1 MAARA
6 VRQGEVVPTIVI
18 EGGVARI
25 EGVGPL
31 DLTTLR
37 RFLGHSQVTVKPVV
51 DLNTIPP
58 VDHYEVPVRL
68 RQHVLARNP
77 VEAFPFSARPASGC
91 DLDHTIPYDWTT
103 PEGTEQTRAD
113 NLGPLSRR
121 VHRAKTARLWQVE
134 QWQPGWYTWTS
145 PHGFQYEVGPYGT
158 TALGRPQPRGEYD
171 DYDEHASHDHH
182 DQGDARDSDLD
193 DSGNGD
199 SGNEDGGHE
208 DQP

>member
-1 MAARA
+1 M
-6 VRQGEVVPTIVI
+6 
-18 EGGVARI
+18 ARI

-37 RFLGHSQVTVKPVV
+37 RFLGHAQVTVKPVV

-68 RQHVLARNP
+68 RQHVLARNA
-77 VEAFPFSARPASGC
+77 VEAFPYSARAAGAC
-91 DLDHTIPYDWTT
+91 DLDHTTPYNWQALD
-103 PEGTEQTRAD
+103 GAEQTRAD

-121 VHRAKTARLWQVE
+121 VHRAKTAKLWQVE

-158 TALGRPQPRGEYD
+158 TALGRPQPRDPYD
-171 DYDEHASHDHH
+171 DDNEYARREDNHDA
-182 DQGDARDSDLD
+182 DRDHSD
-193 DSGNGD
+193 
-199 SGNEDGGHE
+199 HE
-208 DQP
+208 DQQRQEDHEDQH